1 MDNILNL
8 SDMRKFKFQKV
19 VKPIKNSGKVGPNIT
34 DSDLEELKLLMDL
47 RKTSTL
53 FKNAARKKIEDVMK
67 KLSNKNPE
75 KWDAEDHELNKFI
88 R

>member
-1 MDNILNL
+1 MYPAYSEWMDNILNL

-19 VKPIKNSGKVGPNIT
+19 VKPVKSAHSGPNIT

-53 FKNAARKKIEDVMK
+53 FKNAARKKIDDVMK
-67 KLSNKNPE
+67 KLGSKNPE
-75 KWDAEDHELNKFI
+75 KWDA
-88 R
+88 